1 MEMSALFEGIG
12 DDVGKWRAML
22 LDMKKA
28 QQTFDNAEVEKK
40 FGPLTVD
47 YKSVQY
53 QVNQKYFSFRK
64 ETFHNL
70 RNKLR
75 ELLKQLH
82 K

>member
-1 MEMSALFEGIG
+1 MSAVFEGIG
-12 DDVGKWRAML
+12 DDIGKWRAML

-40 FGPLTVD
+40 FGPLVVD

-53 QVNQKYFSFRK
+53 QVNQKYFGFRK

-75 ELLKQLH
+75 ELLKQLY